1 MIDKILIIL
10 ILYNLLFERNMSSFE
25 LPELTDEFLKELY
38 NSINPNLSLPNYAE
52 MEDVF
57 EPFTLRKRRKIQI
70 IHTVITTPCGFSPK
84 RPPPSVFSHLAGP
97 NFDFV

>member
-1 MIDKILIIL
+1 MS
-10 ILYNLLFERNMSSFE
+10 LFENI
-25 LPELTDEFLKELY
+25 ELTDKFLKELY

-57 EPFTLRKRRKIQI
+57 EPFTLRKKIKKIQI

-84 RPPPSVFSHLAGP
+84 RPPPLVFSHLA
-97 NFDFV
+97 